1 MTFRIVWDRHPGL
14 STQAGMPVPQCENA
28 RLCYSAKMAINLRT
42 VISELQFI
50 LELSNDNK
58 GDSRLPDLLDHAKE
72 DLSTAAQSLLAD
84 SPIIN
89 S

>member
-1 MTFRIVWDRHPGL
+1 
-14 STQAGMPVPQCENA
+14 
-28 RLCYSAKMAINLRT
+28 MAINLRT

-58 GDSRLPDLLDHAKE
+58 TDPRLPQLLDAAKQ
-72 DLSTAAQSLLAD
+72 DLAVAARSLVAD
-84 SPIIN
+84 NPIID

>member
-1 MTFRIVWDRHPGL
+1 
-14 STQAGMPVPQCENA
+14 
-28 RLCYSAKMAINLRT
+28 MAINLRT

-58 GDSRLPDLLDHAKE
+58 NDSRLPQLLDNAKQ

-84 SPIIN
+84 DPIIN
-89 S
+89 N

>member
-1 MTFRIVWDRHPGL
+1 
-14 STQAGMPVPQCENA
+14 
-28 RLCYSAKMAINLRT
+28 MAINLRT

-58 GDSRLPDLLDHAKE
+58 NDPRLPQLLDGAKQ
-72 DLSTAAQSLLAD
+72 DLATAAQSIVAD
-84 SPIIN
+84 DPIIN